1 LQIFSKSFWPE
12 KLRVQHMHYLSEDFA
27 KDLPKG
33 DSFHNLQA
41 MEGKVYRDVQGRK
54 TLQFALG
61 GKSYFI
67 KNHFGV
73 GWREIFKN
81 LVQLRL
87 PILGAENEWRAIS
100 KLKSLG
106 LATMTSK
113 AYGSRGWNPAKRQS
127 LIVTEDLADTISLE
141 DYCKDW
147 RQNPPGFTLKKK
159 LLNKLASISRTL
171 HQGGVCHRDFY
182 LCHFLMPKNGLDV
195 ASEQAFELFIIDLHR
210 ALIKSPLR
218 LRWKVKDISGLLYSA
233 MDIGLT
239 QRDLFRFIKIYE
251 DMRLRDALA
260 NNGAFWSA
268 AQKRALSMHK
278 KLGRVS

>member
-1 LQIFSKSFWPE
+1 
-12 KLRVQHMHYLSEDFA
+12 MHYLNEDFA
-27 KDLPKG
+27 KHLPKG
-33 DSFHNLQA
+33 DSFQNLQA
-41 MEGKVYRDVQGRK
+41 MEGEVYRDVQGRK

-81 LVQLRL
+81 IVQLRM

-106 LATMTSK
+106 LATMTSV
-113 AYGSRGWNPAKRQS
+113 AYGSKGWNPARRRS

-147 RQNPPGFTLKKK
+147 GQTPPDFVLKQK
-159 LLNKLASISRTL
+159 LLSKLASISRSL

-182 LCHFLMPKNGLDV
+182 LCHFLMPRECLDGGTD
-195 ASEQAFELFIIDLHR
+195 QTLELFLIDLHR
-210 ALIKSPLR
+210 ALIKNPLGM
-218 LRWKVKDISGLLYSA
+218 RWIVKDVSGLFYSA

-239 QRDLFRFIKIYE
+239 QRDYFRFIRIYD
-251 DMRLRDALA
+251 DMSLRDALA
-260 NNGAFWSA
+260 HNGEFWGSVNT
-268 AQKRALSMHK
+268 RAVAMHK
-278 KLGRVS
+278 KLGSVS

>member
-1 LQIFSKSFWPE
+1 
-12 KLRVQHMHYLSEDFA
+12 MYYLSEDFA

-41 MEGKVYRDVQGRK
+41 IEGKVYRDVQGRK
-54 TLQFALG
+54 TLQFVLG

-73 GWREIFKN
+73 GWKEIFKN

-87 PILGAENEWRAIS
+87 
-100 KLKSLG
+100 
-106 LATMTSK
+106 T
-113 AYGSRGWNPAKRQS
+113 
-127 LIVTEDLADTISLE
+127 DTISLE

-182 LCHFLMPKNGLDV
+182 LCHFLMPKNCLDV

-210 ALIKSPLR
+210 ALIKNPLG
-218 LRWKVKDISGLLYSA
+218 LRWIVKDVSGLLYSA

-239 QRDLFRFIKIYE
+239 QRDLFRFIKIYD
-251 DMRLRDALA
+251 DMSLRDALS
-260 NNGAFWSA
+260 NNGDFWSA
-268 AQKRALSMHK
+268 AQKRAVSMHK

>member
-1 LQIFSKSFWPE
+1 
-12 KLRVQHMHYLSEDFA
+12 MDYLSEDFA

-33 DSFHNLQA
+33 DVFQNLQA

-54 TLQFALG
+54 TLQFALA

-73 GWREIFKN
+73 GWKEIFKN
-81 LVQLRL
+81 LVQLRM
-87 PILGAENEWRAIS
+87 PILGAENEWRAIG

-106 LATMTSK
+106 LATMTSM
-113 AYGSRGWNPAKRQS
+113 AYGSMGWNPARKQS

-147 RQNPPGFTLKKK
+147 CQNPPEFVLKQK
-159 LLNKLASISRTL
+159 LLSELASIARKL

-182 LCHFLMPKNGLDV
+182 LCHFLMPKGCLDGI
-195 ASEQAFELFIIDLHR
+195 SDQEFELFIIDLHR
-210 ALIKSPLR
+210 ALIKNSLGT
-218 LRWKVKDISGLLYSA
+218 RWIIKDISGLLYSA

-239 QRDLFRFIKIYE
+239 QRDFFRFIKTYD
-251 DMRLRDALA
+251 DMSLRDALA
-260 NNGAFWSA
+260 DNGDFWSSV
-268 AQKRALSMHK
+268 QKRALSMHK
-278 KLGRVS
+278 KLVPVS

>member
-1 LQIFSKSFWPE
+1 
-12 KLRVQHMHYLSEDFA
+12 MHYLSEDLA

-33 DSFHNLQA
+33 DSFQSLQA

-54 TLQFALG
+54 TLQFVLA

-106 LATMTSK
+106 LATMTSM
-113 AYGSRGWNPAKRQS
+113 AYGSRGWNPARRQS
-127 LIVTEDLADTISLE
+127 LIVTEDLANTVSLE
-141 DYCKDW
+141 DYCKEW
-147 RQNPPGFTLKKK
+147 SENPPDFALKQK
-159 LLNKLASISRTL
+159 LLCKLASISRTL
-171 HQGGVCHRDFY
+171 HRGGVCHRDFY
-182 LCHFLMPKNGLDV
+182 LCHFLLPRDCLD
-195 ASEQAFELFIIDLHR
+195 ANSDQAFELYIIDLHR
-210 ALIKSPLR
+210 ALIKNSLG
-218 LRWKVKDISGLLYSA
+218 LRWIIKDVSGLFYSA

-239 QRDLFRFIKIYE
+239 QRDYFRFIRSY
-251 DMRLRDALA
+251 DDTSLRDALA
-260 NNGAFWSA
+260 QNGEFWNSVNT
-268 AQKRALSMHK
+268 RAKAMHK
-278 KLGRVS
+278 KLGPVS

>member
-1 LQIFSKSFWPE
+1 
-12 KLRVQHMHYLSEDFA
+12 MHYLSEDFA

-33 DSFHNLQA
+33 DSFHNLQT

-113 AYGSRGWNPAKRQS
+113 AYGSRGWNPARRQS

-147 RQNPPGFTLKKK
+147 RQNPPSFTLKKK
-159 LLNKLASISRTL
+159 LLNKLASISSTL
-171 HQGGVCHRDFY
+171 HQGEVCHRDFY
-182 LCHFLMPKNGLDV
+182 LCHFLMPKNGLDA

-210 ALIKSPLR
+210 ALIKSPLG
-218 LRWKVKDISGLLYSA
+218 LRWIVKDLSGLLYSA

-239 QRDLFRFIKIYE
+239 QRDLFRFIKIYD

-260 NNGAFWSA
+260 NNGVFWSA
-268 AQKRALSMHK
+268 VQKRALSTHK

>member
-1 LQIFSKSFWPE
+1 MQ
-12 KLRVQHMHYLSEDFA
+12 YLSEDLA

-33 DSFHNLQA
+33 DSFQNLQA

-54 TLQFALG
+54 TLQFALA

-73 GWREIFKN
+73 GWREIVKN
-81 LVQLRL
+81 LVQLRM

-106 LATMTSK
+106 LATMTSM
-113 AYGSRGWNPAKRQS
+113 AYGSRGWNPARKQS
-127 LIVTEDLADTISLE
+127 LIVTEDLAGTISLE

-147 RQNPPGFTLKKK
+147 RQNPPEFVLKQK
-159 LLNKLASISRTL
+159 LLSKLASISRTL

-182 LCHFLMPKNGLDV
+182 LCHFLMPKDCLDG
-195 ASEQAFELFIIDLHR
+195 SSDQAFELFIIDLHR
-210 ALIKSPLR
+210 ALIKNSLGM
-218 LRWKVKDISGLLYSA
+218 RWIIKDVSGLLYSA

-239 QRDLFRFIKIYE
+239 QRDFFRFIKTYD
-251 DMRLRDALA
+251 DMNLRDSLA
-260 NNGAFWSA
+260 DNGACWGSVE
-268 AQKRALSMHK
+268 KRALSMQK
-278 KLGRVS
+278 KLGSVS

>member
-1 LQIFSKSFWPE
+1 MQ
-12 KLRVQHMHYLSEDFA
+12 YLSEDLA

-33 DSFHNLQA
+33 DSFQNLQA

-54 TLQFALG
+54 TLQFALA

-73 GWREIFKN
+73 GWREIVKN
-81 LVQLRL
+81 LVQLRM

-106 LATMTSK
+106 LATMTSM
-113 AYGSRGWNPAKRQS
+113 AYGSRGWNPARKQS
-127 LIVTEDLADTISLE
+127 LIVTEDLAGTISLE

-147 RQNPPGFTLKKK
+147 RQNPPEFVLKQK
-159 LLNKLASISRTL
+159 LLSKLASISRTL

-182 LCHFLMPKNGLDV
+182 LCHFLMLKDCLDG
-195 ASEQAFELFIIDLHR
+195 SSDQAFELFIIDLHR
-210 ALIKSPLR
+210 ALIKNSLGM
-218 LRWKVKDISGLLYSA
+218 RWIIKDVSGLLYSA

-239 QRDLFRFIKIYE
+239 QRDFFRFIKTYD
-251 DMRLRDALA
+251 DMNLRDSLA
-260 NNGAFWSA
+260 DNGAFWGSVE
-268 AQKRALSMHK
+268 KRALSMQK
-278 KLGRVS
+278 KLGSVS

>member
-1 LQIFSKSFWPE
+1 MQ
-12 KLRVQHMHYLSEDFA
+12 YLSEDLA

-33 DSFHNLQA
+33 DSFQNLLA

-54 TLQFALG
+54 TLQFALA

-73 GWREIFKN
+73 GWREIVKN
-81 LVQLRL
+81 LVQLRM

-106 LATMTSK
+106 LATMTSM
-113 AYGSRGWNPAKRQS
+113 AYGSRGWNPARKQS
-127 LIVTEDLADTISLE
+127 LIVTEDLAGTISLE

-147 RQNPPGFTLKKK
+147 RQNPPEFVLKQK
-159 LLNKLASISRTL
+159 LLSKLASISRTL

-182 LCHFLMPKNGLDV
+182 LCHFLMPKDCLDG
-195 ASEQAFELFIIDLHR
+195 SSDQAFELFIIDLHR
-210 ALIKSPLR
+210 ALIKNSLGM
-218 LRWKVKDISGLLYSA
+218 RWIIKDVSGLLYSA

-239 QRDLFRFIKIYE
+239 QRDFFRFIKTYD
-251 DMRLRDALA
+251 DMNLRDSLA
-260 NNGAFWSA
+260 DNGAFWGSVE
-268 AQKRALSMHK
+268 KRALSMQK
-278 KLGRVS
+278 KLGSVS

>member
-1 LQIFSKSFWPE
+1 
-12 KLRVQHMHYLSEDFA
+12 MHYLNEDFA

-33 DSFHNLQA
+33 DSFQNLQA
-41 MEGKVYRDVQGRK
+41 IQGKVYRDVQGRK
-54 TLQFALG
+54 TQQFALG

-73 GWREIFKN
+73 GWKEIFKN

-106 LATMTSK
+106 LATMTSM
-113 AYGSRGWNPAKRQS
+113 AYDSRGWNPARRQS

-141 DYCKDW
+141 DYCKEW
-147 RQNPPGFTLKKK
+147 QQNPPGFVLKQK
-159 LLNKLASISRTL
+159 LLKELASISRTL
-171 HQGGVCHRDFY
+171 HRGGVCHRDFY
-182 LCHFLMPKNGLDV
+182 LCHFLMPEHSLDV
-195 ASEQAFELFIIDLHR
+195 ASEQVFKLYIIDLHR
-210 ALIKSPLR
+210 ALIKNSLTM
-218 LRWKVKDISGLLYSA
+218 RWIVKDVSGLLYSA

-239 QRDLFRFIKIYE
+239 QRDFFRFIKTY
-251 DMRLRDALA
+251 DDKNLRDALA

-268 AQKRALSMHK
+268 VQKRALSMHK
-278 KLGRVS
+278 KLGPVS

>member
-1 LQIFSKSFWPE
+1 
-12 KLRVQHMHYLSEDFA
+12 MHYLSEDFA

-33 DSFHNLQA
+33 DSFHNLQT

-73 GWREIFKN
+73 GWKEIFKN

-113 AYGSRGWNPAKRQS
+113 GRKRR
-127 LIVTEDLADTISLE
+127 
-141 DYCKDW
+141 
-147 RQNPPGFTLKKK
+147 RQK
-159 LLNKLASISRTL
+159 
-171 HQGGVCHRDFY
+171 
-182 LCHFLMPKNGLDV
+182 
-195 ASEQAFELFIIDLHR
+195 
-210 ALIKSPLR
+210 
-218 LRWKVKDISGLLYSA
+218 
-233 MDIGLT
+233 
-239 QRDLFRFIKIYE
+239 
-251 DMRLRDALA
+251 
-260 NNGAFWSA
+260 
-268 AQKRALSMHK
+268 
-278 KLGRVS
+278 

>member
-1 LQIFSKSFWPE
+1 
-12 KLRVQHMHYLSEDFA
+12 MHYLSEDFA

-33 DSFHNLQA
+33 DSFQNLQA
-41 MEGKVYRDVQGRK
+41 MQGNVYRDVQGRR

-73 GWREIFKN
+73 GWGEIFKN
-81 LVQLRL
+81 LVQLRM
-87 PILGAENEWRAIS
+87 PILGAENEWHAIS

-113 AYGSRGWNPAKRQS
+113 AYGTRGWNPARRQS

-147 RQNPPGFTLKKK
+147 RQNPPEFALKQK

-171 HQGGVCHRDFY
+171 HRGGVCHRDFY
-182 LCHFLMPKNGLDV
+182 LCHFLMPKDCFDA
-195 ASEQAFELFIIDLHR
+195 ASEQDFELFIIDLHR
-210 ALIKSPLR
+210 ALIKNPLGR
-218 LRWKVKDISGLLYSA
+218 RWIVKDVSGLLYSA

-239 QRDLFRFIKIYE
+239 QRDFFRFIKIYD
-251 DMRLRDALA
+251 DMSLRDALA
-260 NNGAFWSA
+260 NNGAFWGA
-268 AQKRALSMHK
+268 VQKRALSMHK